1 MTLWISCHRG
11 VTTIND
17 YDNRKRLCAAGYE
30 DAIVFENPDYDNA
43 IIGITTDGQVVYDYY
58 MMVEHL
64 IHTDGMSEE
73 EAVEFID
80 YNTLGTIHGRHA
92 YPIVMYHIDYM

>member
-1 MTLWISCHRG
+1 MTAIKE
-11 VTTIND
+11 
-17 YDNRKRLCAAGYE
+17 YDNRERICAAGYE
-30 DAIVFENPDYDNA
+30 DAIVFANPDYANA
-43 IIGITTDGQVVYDYY
+43 IIGVTTDGQVVYDYY

-80 YNTLGTIHGRHA
+80 YNTLGAIHGSSD